1 MSATYGTMYGMVK
14 TTLYLSEEL
23 KAHIER
29 VARAEQRSEADV
41 IREVLTE
48 GLARRARPRPR
59 GGIFDSGDPDWA
71 ATADRDLDGFGE

>member
-1 MSATYGTMYGMVK
+1 MYGMVK
-14 TTLYLSEEL
+14 TTLYLTPEL

-29 VARAEQRSEADV
+29 VARAEDRSEADV

-59 GGIFDSGDPDWA
+59 AAIFASGDPSWA
-71 ATADRDLDGFGE
+71 AAADEDLAGFGE